1 MHFLLAK
8 YTGAGI
14 KLLSAIENEH
24 DHLFQLQPFLVLQ
37 FSYCDLFVSDPFS
50 FILHN
55 YLL

>member
-1 MHFLLAK
+1 MHFPLAK

-14 KLLSAIENEH
+14 KLLSAVENQH
-24 DHLFQLQPFLVLQ
+24 DHLFKLQPFLVLQ
-37 FSYCDLFVSDPFS
+37 FCDCELFVSQLFS

>member
-1 MHFLLAK
+1 MLFHLAK

-14 KLLSAIENEH
+14 KLLSAIGNQH
-24 DHLFQLQPFLVLQ
+24 DRLLQLQPFLVLQ
-37 FSYCDLFVSDPFS
+37 ISDCDLLVSHPFS